1 MSVVEETH
9 VEISCDGCPNGSI
22 QHAKKCVAKA
32 FEKRK
37 TISGSHYFTEAKGE
51 STHDDGIDHD

>member
-1 MSVVEETH
+1 MAAQMEAY
-9 VEISCDGCPNGSI
+9 NML
-22 QHAKKCVAKA
+22 KKCVAKA